1 MVDKGMK
8 VSDAEWNKRYEEWAL
23 KNEAMLHEPRHEP
36 KFYGTFQDVFADIYK
51 EAFDLLVERQR
62 KYGPKNIESLG
73 LFGVFGR
80 LSDDKVERIKRGIN
94 GSIEHGVVTLTNL
107 DDFDDESFEDALYD
121 IANYALIMIALK
133 RGLWG
138 KPLDDA

>member
-1 MVDKGMK
+1 M
-8 VSDAEWNKRYEEWAL
+8 NKQDWDEIFEEKARL
-23 KNEAMLHEPRHEP
+23 ANMQPP
-36 KFYGTFQDVFADIYK
+36 PTKFYGTFQDVFADIYK

-94 GSIEHGVVTLTNL
+94 GTISHGVVTLTNL